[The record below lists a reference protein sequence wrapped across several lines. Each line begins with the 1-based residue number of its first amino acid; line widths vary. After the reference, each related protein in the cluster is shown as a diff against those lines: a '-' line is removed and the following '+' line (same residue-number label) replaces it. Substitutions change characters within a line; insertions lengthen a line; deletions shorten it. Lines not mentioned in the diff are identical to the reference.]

1 MSQPIRYTNEQKSR
15 MTMKLAAMKSGQR
28 FLLNKID
35 IENSLEVK
43 FFRGK
48 KSCRVETLY
57 SGLIVA
63 KAPNETALVGKIID
77 ALGTWPKVLEAHFEK
92 ATAK

>member
-1 MSQPIRYTNEQKSR
+1 MSQLHYTNEQKSR
-15 MTMKLAAMKSGQR
+15 MAVKLAAMKNGQR
-28 FLLNKID
+28 FLLNKND
-35 IENSLEVK
+35 RENSLEVK

-48 KSCRVETLY
+48 KGCRIEAID

-63 KAPNETALVGKIID
+63 KAPNETALVGKIIG
-77 ALGTWPKVLEAHFEK
+77 ALRIWPKVLEAHLEK